1 MIESLDDITGMEALF
16 ILRELISFLK
26 RLIVKL
32 GLAASWIKTLLGL
45 NFLIYFKAIREES
58 DLSLP
63 PWIINTFFEYFFLMN

>member
-1 MIESLDDITGMEALF
+1 MIESLENITGMEALF

-63 PWIINTFFEYFFLMN
+63 PLIINTFFEYFFFY